1 MNGSHVR
8 KLVVAA
14 MFVALA
20 VTLSTLSFP
29 VGASRCFPV
38 QHMVNVLSAVLL
50 GPGYGVAVAFC
61 TSLIRNLLGTGTL
74 LAFPGSMIGAL
85 CCGLM
90 YKYTKRLLPTYIAEV
105 VGTGV
110 LGGLAAYPVAAYRL
124 TSWAEKARY
133 MRTFF
138 RFLSVRSAE
147 HCLRRSSSACSIN
160 AEPCGL
166 CRRRSETEYPK
177 PRRGERRRS
186 FREEISEAYDS
197 FRTRSSQIP
206 KAIRE
211 NL

>member
-1 MNGSHVR
+1 MNGTHVR

-14 MFVALA
+14 MFTALA
-20 VTLSTLSFP
+20 VALSTLSFP

-90 YKYTKRLLPTYIAEV
+90 YKYTKRLLPTYAAEV

-110 LGGLAAYPVAAYRL
+110 LGGLAAYPVA
-124 TSWAEKARY
+124 
-133 MRTFF
+133 
-138 RFLSVRSAE
+138 
-147 HCLRRSSSACSIN
+147 CLRRSSSVCSAN

-166 CRRRSETEYPK
+166 CRRRSATGCLK
-177 PRRGERRRS
+177 PQHGNSISQRRLSASS
-186 FREEISEAYDS
+186 FAGSWRFIFSTFDRCAWFLNTLVINSLQNYLV
-197 FRTRSSQIP
+197 I
-206 KAIRE
+206 
-211 NL
+211 N